1 MFSEPMS
8 TALHSLRIN
17 VLRSILSILGVV
29 VAISI
34 VIILIS
40 MGSGVRGEIVS
51 QIESL
56 GSNLL
61 ILRPGAEEADE
72 DGDSSG
78 VTSTQLS
85 LSTLTEDDAKTVRSL
100 PSVSLCSGT
109 TEGPAQVSGPDGVNM
124 NSKVIGVGQDFW
136 KIRDVKIEA
145 GEPVTGGTGNCV
157 IGSYV
162 SKKLFA
168 GKEEGGLGDVLNMG
182 ESSFNVTGVAGK
194 RPVSMI
200 SNPNRELYVSL
211 EDARGLLGGSGLQ
224 VSQISAEVAD
234 GEDIE
239 LVKKEIEKTIKEAHN
254 DQADF
259 TVVSQED
266 LVSSYSKILSLLNAL
281 VIGIAGAALVVG
293 GIGIA
298 NVMYISVRE
307 RTSEIGVRMAQGA
320 NKGNIL
326 RQFILESTI
335 LCVIGGVVGVPLG
348 IIVSRFIDNHSVMS
362 CSTPLWAIVMALV
375 AAVVTGVIAGVFP
388 AIQAVRIDIGDA
400 LRKE

>member
-1 MFSEPMS
+1 M
-8 TALHSLRIN
+8 
-17 VLRSILSILGVV
+17 
-29 VAISI
+29 AISI

-61 ILRPGAEEADE
+61 IIRPGAEESGE
-72 DGDSSG
+72 NGDSSG
-78 VTSTQLS
+78 ATSTQLS
-85 LSTLTEDDAKTVRSL
+85 LSTLTEDDVKVVKDL

-109 TEGPAQVSGPDGVNM
+109 IEGPAQVSGPDGANL
-124 NSKVIGVGQDFW
+124 NTKVIGVGPDFW
-136 KIRDVKIEA
+136 KIRDINIRNGK
-145 GEPVTGGTGNCV
+145 PVTGGTGNCA
-157 IGSYV
+157 IGSYL
-162 SKKLFA
+162 SNKLFA
-168 GKEEGGLGDVLNMG
+168 GKKEGGLGDSLKVG
-182 ESSFNVTGVAGK
+182 ESSFNVIGVASK

-234 GEDIE
+234 GRDIKQ
-239 LVKKEIEKTIKEAHN
+239 VKKEIEKAVTDSHEG
-254 DQADF
+254 QVDF
-259 TVVSQED
+259 SVVSQED
-266 LVSSYSKILSLLNAL
+266 LVASYSKILSLLNAL

-298 NVMYISVRE
+298 NVMYVSVRE

-320 NKGNIL
+320 TKGNIL
-326 RQFILESTI
+326 RQFVLESMI
-335 LCVIGGVVGVPLG
+335 LCAIGGLVGVPLG
-348 IIVSRFIDNHSVMS
+348 IGVSKLIDSHSVMS
-362 CSTPLWAIVMALV
+362 CSTPTWAIVMALL
-375 AAVVTGVIAGVFP
+375 ASIVTGVIAGVFP
-388 AIQAVRIDIGDA
+388 ALQAIRVDIGDA